1 MILCY
6 PKPDSHDL
14 LQTTSKRHS
23 NFQSV
28 IVELKGK
35 QPFGYRTIEKETGFS
50 HMLHIPFHRSLAE
63 AIRLHHPDKP
73 EGDAMD
79 TR

>member
-1 MILCY
+1 MLAI
-6 PKPDSHDL
+6 
-14 LQTTSKRHS
+14 TG
-23 NFQSV
+23 
-28 IVELKGK
+28 ELPENK
-35 QPFGYRTIEKETGFS
+35 TGFS
-50 HMLHIPFHRSLAE
+50 HLLHIPFHRSLAE